1 MGFGIAPELR
11 KFHKLREEHVK
22 FSPCL
27 RMQVKIVVQVS
38 QDFHT
43 YDKNNIY
50 TFKTFIVSLFQTML
64 KIFSATDNNALSKA
78 QPE

>member
-1 MGFGIAPELR
+1 MGFGIAPGLR

-50 TFKTFIVSLFQTML
+50 IYTF
-64 KIFSATDNNALSKA
+64 
-78 QPE
+78 

>member
-1 MGFGIAPELR
+1 MGFGIAPGLR

-27 RMQVKIVVQVS
+27 CMQVKLVVQVS

-50 TFKTFIVSLFQTML
+50 ILF
-64 KIFSATDNNALSKA
+64 NNMYIYIKLLS
-78 QPE
+78 